1 MDNNF
6 DVEVR
11 ESKVKTILHD
21 KYGDY
26 AATVSYDDYAADDSM
41 IGAIKKSVSLARE
54 DRKVGWPKYNDRYYT
69 PDFSKPELV
78 SVENWRASSFDCNL
92 KSQGLV
98 FRKKDEAV
106 LAAKKMLEAISDK

>member
-6 DVEVR
+6 DVEVKD
-11 ESKVKTILHD
+11 SKVTTILHD

-26 AATVSYDDYAADDSM
+26 AATVSYDDHESDDSM
-41 IGAIKKSVSLARE
+41 ISAIEKSISLARE
-54 DRKVGWPKYNDRYYT
+54 DRKVGWPKYNDLYYT
-69 PDFSKPELV
+69 PDFSKLELV
-78 SVENWRASSFDCNL
+78 SVENWRASSLDCNL
-92 KSQGLV
+92 RSQGLV

>member
-1 MDNNF
+1 MNNNF

-26 AATVSYDDYAADDSM
+26 AATVSYDEYGDDDSM
-41 IGAIKKSVSLARE
+41 ISEIVKSISLARE

-78 SVENWRASSFDCNL
+78 SVENWRASSLDCNL
-92 KSQGLV
+92 RSQGLV
-98 FRKKDEAV
+98 FRKKDDAV
-106 LAAKKMLEAISDK
+106 LVANKMLEAISDK